1 MPIVIRQCCGGY
13 HADSY
18 IKCISSFILV
28 FVLVIIGQR
37 LVLPY
42 YSISVWVIISVVC
55 MSVILD
61 LAPIEN
67 SQKPLTDEIKRRN
80 RRSAIIMALIIISVS
95 VLLYAVMPQISLIM
109 MLTLLSICMLIIY
122 EDLRGGAKHEDN

>member
-1 MPIVIRQCCGGY
+1 M
-13 HADSY
+13 
-18 IKCISSFILV
+18 
-28 FVLVIIGQR
+28 LVIIGQR

-42 YSISVWVIISVVC
+42 YSISVLVIISVVY